1 MSDSLD
7 PGAFD
12 FAVPPFDRLTP
23 AEQAS
28 LAASLDLGL
37 YAKDSVI
44 LKSGERADCLYVVM
58 RGLVQER
65 RGGEVAAVHGPHDSF
80 GLQAL
85 FGDDTAGGVA
95 CVAAEDTICHLVP
108 RQALVELARD
118 NPAFADCIYRDF
130 GDKLRALASER
141 SNREMAALTMA
152 RIRQAYLHPPVF
164 VDATASLRDAAL
176 AMKRNQ
182 ASSVLVREGNGQE
195 GGAPGGPN
203 KDERIGILTGTD
215 LRDLVVLD
223 GRPVDSPVGP
233 VARYELL
240 TLDRDDL
247 LFNAL
252 ILMAKHSVRRLVIT
266 EHGAVTGVLEQA
278 DLLALLSNHSQ
289 VIALRVD
296 RANSPDDLAQASQ
309 DIVGLIRT
317 LHGTGVKVSFIAD
330 LVTELNRK
338 IFRRLFELLAP
349 PDLLANSC
357 LIVMGS
363 EGRGEQ
369 LLKTDQDNGLILRD
383 GYDCPTLNEV
393 TAAFT
398 ARLVEF
404 GYPPCPG
411 NIMVSNPDWTRPLAA
426 YKDAVFHWIHRPDET
441 ASMNLAI
448 FYDAAAVAGDASLLA
463 EAKGYLL
470 SRLQDN
476 QMFFTAFARPALAFD
491 TPSGLFGGLFE
502 RRRSEALDIKKAG
515 IFPIVHGIRAL
526 ALEKHMDETNTVE
539 RLWAL
544 ADRGVLD
551 RGFAGEL
558 AEAFTFLSTLR
569 LKARVDSSAAG
580 TQTDNLVRM
589 EDLGKLDRDQFKDCL
604 GLVKKFK
611 EFIAYHF
618 HLNH

>member
-1 MSDSLD
+1 MSD
-7 PGAFD
+7 AFD

-23 AEQAS
+23 AEQKR
-28 LAASLDLGL
+28 LADSLDLGL

-44 LKSGERADCLYVVM
+44 LKPGERADCLYVVQQ
-58 RGLVQER
+58 GLVQER

-80 GLQAL
+80 DLQAL
-85 FGDDTAGGVA
+85 FGDDSSGGPA
-95 CVAAEDTICHLVP
+95 RSCVAAEDTICHLVP
-108 RQALVELARD
+108 RQILIELARD
-118 NPAFADCIYRDF
+118 NPAFADSIYQDF
-130 GDKLRALASER
+130 GEKLRALAGER

-164 VDATASLRDAAL
+164 VEATASLRDAAL
-176 AMKRNQ
+176 AMKQNQ
-182 ASSVLVREGNGQE
+182 ASSVLVR
-195 GGAPGGPN
+195 GAGEHQG
-203 KDERIGILTGTD
+203 RTGILTGTD

-233 VARYELL
+233 LARYELL

-252 ILMAKHSVRRLVIT
+252 ILMTKHSVRRLVIT
-266 EHGAVTGVLEQA
+266 EGTAVAGVLEQT
-278 DLLALLSNHSQ
+278 DLLAVLSNHSQ
-289 VIALRVD
+289 VIALQVD
-296 RANSPDDLAQASQ
+296 RAASPDDLARASH

-317 LHGTGVKVSFIAD
+317 LHGTGVKVPFIAD

-338 IFRRLFELLAP
+338 IFRKLFELLAP
-349 PDLLANSC
+349 PDLLANAC

-383 GYDCPTLNEV
+383 GYDCPTLNAV

-398 ARLVEF
+398 AKLVEF

-411 NIMVSNPDWTRPLAA
+411 NIMVSNPEWTRPLAA
-426 YKDAVFHWIHRPDET
+426 YKDAIFHWIHRPDEA

-448 FYDAAAVAGDASLLA
+448 FYDAAAVAGDASLLE

-526 ALEKHMDETNTVE
+526 ALEKHMAETNTAE
-539 RLWAL
+539 RIWAL
-544 ADRGVLD
+544 ADKAVLD

-569 LKARVDSSAAG
+569 LKARVDTSAAG

-589 EDLGKLDRDQFKDCL
+589 ENLGKLDRDQFKDCL
-604 GLVKKFK
+604 ALVKKFK